1 MGVPLS
7 TDAQA
12 FLHEKVYGH
21 IATLMRDGSPQS
33 TIVWVETD
41 GANILVNNSTNRV
54 KLKNMQR
61 DGRVALSI
69 ADPQDPYRTMYVR
82 GRVIDISGPEEG
94 LEFIDVLAKKYR
106 SQERYPRDRLVGETR
121 VKVTIEPL
129 HVLERGLAPD
139 KG

>member
-7 TDAQA
+7 ADAQA
-12 FLHEKVYGH
+12 FLHEKVYAH

-33 TIVWVETD
+33 TIVWVDTD
-41 GANILVNNSTNRV
+41 GTNILVNNSTNRV

-69 ADPQDPYRTMYVR
+69 ADPQDPYRTMYIR
-82 GRVIDISGPEEG
+82 GRVIDISGPEQG
-94 LEFIDVLAKKYR
+94 LEFIDALAKKYR
-106 SQERYPRDRLVGETR
+106 GQDQYPRDRLVGETR

-129 HVLERGLAPD
+129 HVLERGLAR
-139 KG
+139 G